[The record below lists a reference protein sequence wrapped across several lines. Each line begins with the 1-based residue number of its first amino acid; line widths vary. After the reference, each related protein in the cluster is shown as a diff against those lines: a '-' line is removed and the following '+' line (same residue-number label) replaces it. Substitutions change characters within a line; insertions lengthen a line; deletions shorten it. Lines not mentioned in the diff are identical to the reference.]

1 MATGNLVKNCS
12 EEATCFLCQ
21 EYFKDPVTVDCG
33 HNFCQVCITQY
44 LEKTEAEPSCPQCRE
59 TISQVN
65 FSPNRQLANLV
76 ELVKK
81 LQLETQEE
89 DKRKVCG
96 KHQEPLRLFCKED
109 RMEHKDHNVLRLEE
123 ASQEYK
129 VRSPVFS
136 PHILS
141 CQQHVRICQAIWT
154 AAPTSPKRQKGLS
167 AFERMQTALDESK
180 CSWLYCLDDLGKKM
194 EKNWVENSAE
204 LLNHITDFSSLIAK
218 LEEKCQQPS
227 LPNVLQITGGLFLP
241 PIYHLSQVA
250 KGTLVD
256 LLSILLQKIN
266 QSRSSRPEQFDIMPC
281 VLGCEKFTAER
292 HYWDVE
298 VEGDEGQWVV
308 GVARESIKRKGNIN
322 FSPEEGIWAIQY
334 PFGFI
339 LKFKTLMAPL
349 QILKGSL
356 DKVRVFLDYEAGCVA
371 FSDACTGT
379 QILTFSSACFA
390 GEGVYPF
397 FQVSRGTTLKC
408 C

>member
-1 MATGNLVKNCS
+1 SCNPPSWEIPRCMCRALVGASIDTGQCL
-12 EEATCFLCQ
+12 CF
-21 EYFKDPVTVDCG
+21 P
-33 HNFCQVCITQY
+33 
-44 LEKTEAEPSCPQCRE
+44 
-59 TISQVN
+59 
-65 FSPNRQLANLV
+65 
-76 ELVKK
+76 
-81 LQLETQEE
+81 
-89 DKRKVCG
+89 
-96 KHQEPLRLFCKED
+96 CKE
-109 RMEHKDHNVLRLEE
+109 
-123 ASQEYK
+123 
-129 VRSPVFS
+129 
-136 PHILS
+136 
-141 CQQHVRICQAIWT
+141 
-154 AAPTSPKRQKGLS
+154 RQKGLS

-218 LEEKCQQPS
+218 LEEKCQQPAGEFLQS
-227 LPNVLQITGGLFLP
+227 LERFHGEIHGQAALGGERNFAGRTGICVTLDQDTA
-241 PIYHLSQVA
+241 HCCLSVSENQRSV
-250 KGTLVD
+250 KGGRKL
-256 LLSILLQKIN
+256 

-356 DKVRVFLDYEAGCVA
+356 EPLSKIRVSLNYEAGRVS

-379 QILTFSSACFA
+379 SIFTFSSACFS
-390 GEGVYPF
+390 GERVYPF
-397 FQVSRGTTLKC
+397 FLVSQGTTLNC